1 MVAAAKMLGGTMFH
15 YTLRGDRSEL
25 KQNLKPVAGDL
36 QRKALDQVSDKE
48 EERRGEENEIDKIKS

>member
-48 EERRGEENEIDKIKS
+48 EERRIEGRR

>member
-1 MVAAAKMLGGTMFH
+1 MFH

-48 EERRGEENEIDKIKS
+48 EERRIEGRR